1 MSNPSKPTKR
11 TYFVTGTDT
20 EVGKT
25 RVTVELLKALNR
37 QGLQTLG
44 LKPLAAG
51 ADEHEGEWTNEDAR
65 ALRDAASV
73 TLAYEQ
79 VNPVLLK
86 APMAPHLAA
95 EREQRSLSLR
105 TLEGHCRGTLM
116 MNRYDVALI
125 EGAGGWRVPLNPR
138 ESLAGLP
145 KSLNCPVILVVG
157 MRLGCLNH
165 TLLTAEAIQRDGL
178 VLAGWVAN
186 CIDPDMAELDANIAT
201 LTTLIPAPRL
211 GIVPHMKN
219 ERQFPQEMFDL
230 PALTKNTVFI

>member
-1 MSNPSKPTKR
+1 MSNTSQSTKR
-11 TYFVTGTDT
+11 TYFITGTDT

-51 ADEHEGEWTNEDAR
+51 ADEHEGEWTNEDAL

-73 TLAYEQ
+73 KLAYEQ

-95 EREQRSLSLR
+95 ERERRSLSLR

-116 MNRYDVALI
+116 MNRYDIALI

-145 KSLNCPVILVVG
+145 KILNCPVILVVG

-165 TLLTAEAIQRDGL
+165 ALLTAEAIQRDGL
-178 VLAGWVAN
+178 TLAGWVAN

-211 GIVPHMKN
+211 GIVPYLS
-219 ERQFPQEMFDL
+219 EGW
-230 PALTKNTVFI
+230 LTSQDVFNTRILSECMT

>member
-1 MSNPSKPTKR
+1 MAKKR
-11 TYFVTGTDT
+11 TYFVAGTDT

-25 RVTVELLKALNR
+25 RVTVELLRALNR
-37 QGLQTLG
+37 QGLKTLG

-51 ADEHEGEWTNEDAR
+51 ADEAEDGHWTNEDAR
-65 ALRDAASV
+65 ALQAEASV
-73 TLAYEQ
+73 QLPYEQ
-79 VNPVLLK
+79 VNPVLLR
-86 APMAPHLAA
+86 APMAPHIAA
-95 EREQRSLSLR
+95 EREQRRLTLH

-116 MNRYDVALI
+116 MTPYNVALI

-165 TLLTAEAIQRDGL
+165 ALLTAEAIQRDGL
-178 VLAGWVAN
+178 TLAGWVAN
-186 CIDPDMAELDANIAT
+186 CIDPDMTELDANIAT

-211 GIVPHMKN
+211 GV
-219 ERQFPQEMFDL
+219 L
-230 PALTKNTVFI
+230 PWLDEGEQAEAGALNLDAIWSE